1 MLIAL
6 HSLATMHCNLLTG
19 IQIARETG
27 YAGIEISG
35 AKLKRYLAQGF
46 TMDSLRPLLKDVP
59 PEQLITELAPASPQ
73 DMARISSARSPG
85 NTQPYW
91 RNARRSAL

>member
-35 AKLKRYLAQGF
+35 AKLKR
-46 TMDSLRPLLKDVP
+46 
-59 PEQLITELAPASPQ
+59 TERRRLVMRHQ
-73 DMARISSARSPG
+73 RRTKKARA
-85 NTQPYW
+85 
-91 RNARRSAL
+91 